1 MIKKVCLFEPHFYV
15 DEPFY
20 MDDDYDWVKGFA
32 DYDRKMIEVIDMEEC
47 DDDTIYEIGV
57 NFQRFYYTGLS
68 RADAEELCL
77 SAAQLRQAQL
87 IEEYDGDCQLDSLS
101 YMTVIPH
108 REVESYV

>member
-47 DDDTIYEIGV
+47 DDDTLYEIGV

-77 SAAQLRQAQL
+77 SAAQLRQLQL
-87 IEEYDGDCQLDSLS
+87 IEECGEDWQLDSLS
-101 YMTVIPH
+101 YMAAIPH